1 MRIDLNADAGESFGP
16 WTLGAD
22 EALCQTVTS
31 ISIACGFHAGD
42 PMVLRETLRLARRAG
57 VSVGAH
63 PSFPD
68 RQGFGRRKMHIS
80 ARELEAMVL
89 YQVSA
94 VAGMA
99 HAEGLPLR
107 HVKPHG
113 ALFHLVMHDDDAADG
128 FVRAAAATDQGR
140 CLVGHGGSALERAAA
155 RAGIRFVREAY
166 MDRHYEADGS
176 LTSRERPDALFTDP
190 SHAAAQAMNIVVHGR
205 IRVRDRS
212 RELSVQ
218 AETLCVHSD
227 TPGAP
232 EIARAVRAALEGAGV
247 QVAAF

>member
-1 MRIDLNADAGESFGP
+1 VRIDLNCDMGEGFGRYDIGQDA
-16 WTLGAD
+16 
-22 EALCQTVTS
+22 EAMPL
-31 ISIACGFHAGD
+31 ISSANVACGFHASD
-42 PMVLRETLRLARRAG
+42 PGTMHRTVRLAKEHG
-57 VSVGAH
+57 VAVGAH

-68 RQGFGRRKMHIS
+68 RVGFGRREMS
-80 ARELEAMVL
+80 ASPAEIRDDVM
-89 YQVSA
+89 YQVGA
-94 VAGMA
+94 LLAFCK
-99 HAEGLPLR
+99 AEGIPLR

-176 LTSRERPDALFTDP
+176 LTSRERPDALITDP

>member
-1 MRIDLNADAGESFGP
+1 MRIDLNADAGESFGA

-42 PMVLRETLRLARRAG
+42 PVVLRETLRLARRTG
-57 VSVGAH
+57 VSIGAH
-63 PSFPD
+63 PSYPD
-68 RQGFGRRKMHIS
+68 RQGFGRRAMRMP
-80 ARELEAMVL
+80 AREIETMVL

-99 HAEGLPLR
+99 QAEGLRLR

-113 ALFHLVMHDDDAADG
+113 ALFHHVMHDDDAADA
-128 FVRAAAATDQGR
+128 FVRAAAATDSER
-140 CLVGHGGSALERAAA
+140 SLIGHGGSALERAAG
-155 RAGIRFVREAY
+155 RLGVRFVPEAY
-166 MDRHYEADGS
+166 MDRRYEADGS
-176 LTSRERPDALFTDP
+176 LTSRERPDALITNP
-190 SHAAAQAMNIVVHGR
+190 SEAAAQAVEIATHGR

-212 RELSVQ
+212 GELIVR

-232 EIARAVRAALEGAGV
+232 EIARAVRESLEAAGV
-247 QVAAF
+247 EVAAF

>member
-1 MRIDLNADAGESFGP
+1 MAFPTFRIDGKVALVTGAAQGIGRAIAKGLANA
-16 WTLGAD
+16 GASVACADRD
-22 EALCQTVTS
+22 ERALLDV
-31 ISIACGFHAGD
+31 
-42 PMVLRETLRLARRAG
+42 
-57 VSVGAH
+57 
-63 PSFPD
+63 
-68 RQGFGRRKMHIS
+68 

-176 LTSRERPDALFTDP
+176 LTSRERPDALITDP